1 MVRRARNLF
10 ALLWFAIAFAVAGT
24 AMDARSLS
32 IIRDPDIEHALA
44 RLARPLIEAAGL
56 NPARVR
62 IVVLNDDRM
71 NAFVADDRHIFLN
84 SGMILRMDRA
94 AEVQAVIAHE
104 LAHIANG
111 HLTSR
116 AGAFR
121 SANTA
126 SGLAIG
132 LAIAAAAAGADATA
146 AGTVAIGA
154 TGAANRN
161 ALAHSRAEEASADA
175 SALRYLST
183 SGIDPGAMADVLL
196 RFRGQEALIPSQQD
210 PYIRSHPL
218 TRDRIRNA
226 EGYAAAKGGAT
237 KDTGEDDYWFA
248 RAQGKLSAFLRNPKW
263 TLRRVNANDR
273 SDVALM
279 RRAVAYHLQS
289 DQARALQNIDALAA
303 KRPNDPFVHDLRGQI
318 LLESRNFDAAIAAY
332 RRAANLSPKNALIL
346 ASYGRA
352 LLTRDTRSATA
363 EALKVLTASRDRDN
377 ANPRM
382 LRDLAVAYA
391 RSGQNGMAS
400 LVTAERYAMTGQ
412 FQDAAVHANRAS
424 GLLPQGSPG
433 WRRAED
439 ILRIAQQTE
448 SRRRG

>member
-1 MVRRARNLF
+1 MVRLARALVVI
-10 ALLWFAIAFAVAGT
+10 LWFAITIVVTGVT
-24 AMDARSLS
+24 ADARSLS
-32 IIRDPDIEHALA
+32 IIRDPDIEHALQ
-44 RLARPLIEAAGL
+44 RLARPMIQAAGL
-56 NPARVR
+56 NPNRIR
-62 IVVLNDDRM
+62 IVILNDDRM
-71 NAFVADDRHIFLN
+71 NAFVADDQHVFLN

-94 AEVQAVIAHE
+94 AELQAVIAHE

-116 AGAFR
+116 AGAQR
-121 SANTA
+121 IANAT

-132 LAIAAAAAGADATA
+132 LAIAATAAGADATA

-175 SALRYLST
+175 SALRYMTS
-183 SGIDPGAMADVLL
+183 SGIDPGAMADVLN
-196 RFRGQEALIPSQQD
+196 RFRGQEALRPTQQD

-237 KDTGEDDYWFA
+237 KDTSEDDYWFA

-263 TLRRVNANDR
+263 TLRRVERGDR
-273 SDVALM
+273 SDVAMM

-289 DQARALQNIDALAA
+289 DRTKAVREIDALAA

-332 RRAANLSPKNALIL
+332 RRAANLAPQNALIL

-352 LLTRDTRSATA
+352 LLTRETKASTS
-363 EALKVLTASRDRDN
+363 EALKILSASRNRDK

-400 LVTAERYAMTGQ
+400 LVTAERYALTGR
-412 FQDAAVHANRAS
+412 FQDASVHAQRAA

-433 WRRAED
+433 WRQAED
-439 ILRIAQQTE
+439 IIRIAKQIET
-448 SRRRG
+448 RRRG